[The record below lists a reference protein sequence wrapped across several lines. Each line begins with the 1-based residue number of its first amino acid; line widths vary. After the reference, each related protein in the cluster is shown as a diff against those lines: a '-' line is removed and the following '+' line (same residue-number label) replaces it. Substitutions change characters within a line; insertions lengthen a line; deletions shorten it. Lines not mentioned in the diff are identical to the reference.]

1 MRKNFL
7 ISILALMLLPL
18 EVSGKLYEIE
28 EDMMNDNKNIYF
40 ILESENKVRNSIGIE
55 KSGFLMIRCKNG
67 KPEMLLGTPTYNTS
81 KDVGVRW
88 DKDKPNFSFWDKSQ
102 DGTMFFHRNPKNF
115 INEMKNKDFLT
126 LAWKPYQRTQVAL
139 KFDLN
144 SQNWKEEIEQSIQ
157 DGCKL

>member
-1 MRKNFL
+1 MGKSFL

-18 EVSGKLYEIE
+18 EVSGKGYKIE

-40 ILESENKVRNSIGIE
+40 ILESENKVRSSIGIE
-55 KSGFLMIRCKNG
+55 KSGFLMIRYKNG
-67 KPEMLLGTPTYNTS
+67 EPEILIYTPTYNTS
-81 KDVGVRW
+81 KEVGVRW
-88 DKDKPNFSFWDKSQ
+88 DKDKPNFSFWNRSE
-102 DGTMFFHRNPKNF
+102 DGTAFFHRNLENF
-115 INEMKNKDFLT
+115 INEIKKKDFLT
-126 LAWKPYQRTQVAL
+126 LAWTPYQQTQEAL